1 MNRVLQHLGS
11 KYPIIQ
17 APMGWIARSKLA
29 SAVSNAG
36 GFGVIETSSGEV
48 ENCKAEIRKMAELTE
63 KPFGVNLPLLFLQD
77 DSMVDF
83 CVSHGVKFVTTSAG
97 DPSKYIETLK
107 YAGITVYHAVPSVQG
122 AVKAANAGVDGLVVE
137 GTEGGGFKNPEEVGL
152 LVLIQAIRKELDLP
166 IIAAGGIVDGTGMA
180 AVFAAGAEGIQM
192 GTRFVSSKESP
203 VHDNF
208 KNKILDSTI
217 QGTWILNKTSK
228 PVIKALR
235 TDFTKKIHEA
245 GVMEM
250 KDMSNIQDLYFGG
263 DMNAAPAL
271 SGQSVGLIDEVKSVK
286 DIIDQTVSEF
296 NEACN
301 NLSNFKLEV

>member
-48 ENCKAEIRKMAELTE
+48 ENCKAEIKKMSDLTD

-107 YAGITVYHAVPSVQG
+107 YAGITVYHSVPSVQG

-228 PVIKALR
+228 PVIRALR

-301 NLSNFKLEV
+301 NLSKFKLEV

>member
-228 PVIKALR
+228 PVIRALR

>member
-48 ENCKAEIRKMAELTE
+48 ENCKAEIKKMAELTE
-63 KPFGVNLPLLFLQD
+63 NPFGVNLPLLFLQD

-152 LVLIQAIRKELDLP
+152 LVLIQAIRKELELP

-228 PVIKALR
+228 PVIRALR

-250 KDMSNIQDLYFGG
+250 NDMSNIQDLYFGG

-286 DIIDQTVSEF
+286 DIIDQTVLEF
-296 NEACN
+296 NETCN
-301 NLSNFKLEV
+301 NLSSFKLEV

>member
-217 QGTWILNKTSK
+217 QGTWILNKPSK
-228 PVIKALR
+228 PVIRALR

>member
-48 ENCKAEIRKMAELTE
+48 ENCKAEIKKMADLTD

-166 IIAAGGIVDGTGMA
+166 IIAAGGIVAGTGMA

-228 PVIKALR
+228 PVIRALR

-250 KDMSNIQDLYFGG
+250 NDMSNIQDLYFGG

-286 DIIDQTVSEF
+286 DIIDQTVLEF
-296 NEACN
+296 NETCN

>member
-48 ENCKAEIRKMAELTE
+48 ENCKTEIKKMAELTE

-228 PVIKALR
+228 PVIRALR

-250 KDMSNIQDLYFGG
+250 NDMSNIQDLYFGG

-301 NLSNFKLEV
+301 NLSNFKLEA